1 MADNLHTN
9 ALAADAAGEP
19 VVDVNVVLCEK
30 LVALQHLVIRRRFA
44 VKGAGPVSD
53 PTRGQGRILALLKVK
68 DGLSTKDMSN
78 VLDIRTSS
86 LNEMLGKLE
95 GKGYVV
101 REQSEEDGRVMVVKL
116 TDKGRGVE
124 QPTAK
129 AGATDMFDCLDDQEK
144 EALGSYLD
152 RLIATLED
160 EIGECED
167 GGIEEMRRQREEAFR
182 RLFGEDGLIGGE
194 EGFPHAVLGALGH
207 FGGFD
212 PFGGAWRDGD
222 RRGGGRRGGDCREGA
237 KG

>member
-1 MADNLHTN
+1 MDKKTESFAH
-9 ALAADAAGEP
+9 AADAAGEP
-19 VVDVNVVLCEK
+19 VLDVNVMLCEK
-30 LVALQHLVIRRRFA
+30 LISLQHLIVRRRFA

-95 GKGYVV
+95 CKGYVA

-116 TDKGRGVE
+116 TDEGRAVE

-129 AGATDMFDCLDDQEK
+129 AGATDMFDCLADAEK
-144 EALGSYLD
+144 EAFGSYLD
-152 RLIATLED
+152 RLIATLEG
-160 EIGECED
+160 EIGECEE
-167 GGIEEMRRQREEAFR
+167 GGFEALRRQREEAFR
-182 RLFGEDGLIGGE
+182 RLFGDDQTSGE
-194 EGFPHAVLGALGH
+194 EGFPHAAAFGALGC

-212 PFGGAWRDGD
+212 PFGGKRRDSA
-222 RRGGGRRGGDCREGA
+222 RRSGGRRGGECREGV
-237 KG
+237 